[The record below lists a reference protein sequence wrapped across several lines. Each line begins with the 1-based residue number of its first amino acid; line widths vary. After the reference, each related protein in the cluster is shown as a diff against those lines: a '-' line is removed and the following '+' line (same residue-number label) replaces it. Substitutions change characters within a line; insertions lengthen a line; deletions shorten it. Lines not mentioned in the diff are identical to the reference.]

1 MPKHLFTS
9 ITTAS
14 MVLLLAACGG
24 DENSTNLADIGNP
37 PTPLVNVIPDSNSTS
52 PEDGDDRVESAALP
66 ILPGYYSTTV
76 VINDG
81 SEATGATIIDSDG
94 QFATFIPDTDIT
106 LGVMQGEP
114 DNQISGEGFNTA
126 FNGSTW
132 EQNSGTLTG
141 SSENDSRATLFLEAN
156 TSDYESV
163 ASILR
168 SPEYTDNSITLD
180 QISGT
185 FLMDE
190 TGWLRTEITIQEDG
204 AITGSDES
212 GCTFLG
218 EVTIPDPSYSI
229 LRISF
234 NADNCSDADTAT
246 AEQRSGLY
254 RGLGVFTTDSS
265 LTVFA
270 SNETVAAYFNG
281 TK

>member
-1 MPKHLFTS
+1 MPKYIATPLVV
-9 ITTAS
+9 AS
-14 MVLLLAACGG
+14 AALLLAACGG
-24 DENSTNLADIGNP
+24 DDNSTNLAEIGDP
-37 PTPLVNVIPDSNSTS
+37 PTPLVNVNPDGNNTN
-52 PEDGDDRVESAALP
+52 PNDEDESVESAGLP

-94 QFATFIPDTDIT
+94 RFTTFIPDTDIT
-106 LGVMQGEP
+106 LGVMRGEP

-126 FNGSTW
+126 YNGSSW

-141 SSENDSRATLFLEAN
+141 NAENDSSATFFLDAS

-163 ASILR
+163 VSISR
-168 SPEYTDNSITLD
+168 SVEYSDNSITLG
-180 QISGT
+180 QVSGT

-190 TGWLRTEITIQEDG
+190 AGWLTTEITIQEDG
-204 AITGSDES
+204 SITGNDES

-218 EVTIPDPSYSI
+218 EATIPDPSYSI

-234 NADNCSDADTAT
+234 SADNCPDADTAT

-254 RGLGVFTTDSS
+254 SGLGVFTTDNS
-265 LTVFA
+265 LIIFA

-281 TK
+281 AK